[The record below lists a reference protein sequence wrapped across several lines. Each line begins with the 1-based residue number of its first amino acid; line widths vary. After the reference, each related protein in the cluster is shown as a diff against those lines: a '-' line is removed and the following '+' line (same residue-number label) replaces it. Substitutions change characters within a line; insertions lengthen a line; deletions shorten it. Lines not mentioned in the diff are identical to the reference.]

1 MKKMIVTYIVCLMTT
16 FSMVGVFAYGRS
28 SSTTLYKSSS
38 TDAVTEWIGYDYIA
52 TATAKNNASS
62 SALMEAAIWAS
73 WKGAIYPNTKEAV
86 VTISWGKTTTFSD
99 SQQNTSIYRLV
110 LTPKAKGLVAGSG
123 TITLGRN
130 PQ

>member
-1 MKKMIVTYIVCLMTT
+1 MTT
-16 FSMVGVFAYGRS
+16 FSMVAVFAYGRLR
-28 SSTTLYKSSS
+28 STTLYKSSS
-38 TDAVTEWIGYDYIA
+38 TDAVTDWIGYDYIA
-52 TATAKNNASS
+52 KNNDSS

-86 VTISWGKTTTFSD
+86 VTIPWGKTMTFSD

-110 LTPKAKGLVAGSG
+110 LTPKAKGLVSGSG

>member
-1 MKKMIVTYIVCLMTT
+1 MKKMLVTYIICLMTT
-16 FSMVGVFAYGRS
+16 FSMVGVFAYDS
-28 SSTTLYKSSS
+28 SDSTTLYKSSS
-38 TDAVTEWIGYDYIA
+38 TDAVTDWIRYDFIA
-52 TATAKNNASS
+52 TATAKNNDSS

-86 VTISWGKTTTFSD
+86 VTIPWGKTMTFSD

-110 LTPKAKGLVAGSG
+110 LTPKAKGLVSGSG